1 MIPPR
6 VLAQAQDLAAR
17 LPPLL
22 VAAERVA
29 ASLAGGTH
37 GRRRAGPGETF
48 WQYRRAQPGDS
59 AAAIDWRRSARGNGL
74 YLRETEWSATQGFWL
89 WCDASASM
97 DWRSTPDLPEKRN
110 RALLLNLALAALLL
124 RLGERVAI
132 LGPGDAPSSG
142 PGSLPRLAEQMASP
156 WGDGV
161 PHPLRPPRHGEVV
174 LVSDFLMPPERIAQD
189 VATLAAQGNG
199 GHLIQVLDPAE
210 ETLPYSGRVR
220 FVDTEDETELLAR
233 RAEDWRADYARRL
246 AEHRDALTAIAT
258 AHGWSFATHRT
269 DHPPQLALLALQA
282 RLAMPR
288 SRRPT

>member
-1 MIPPR
+1 VIPPR

-59 AAAIDWRRSARGNGL
+59 AASIDWRRSARGNGL

-89 WCDASASM
+89 WSDSSASM

-124 RLGERVAI
+124 RLGERVAV
-132 LGPGDAPSSG
+132 LGADGPPSSG
-142 PGSLPRLAEQMASP
+142 PGLLPRLAEEMAAQT
-156 WGDGV
+156 GDRI
-161 PHPLRPPRHGEVV
+161 PHPRRPPRHGEVV
-174 LVSDFLMPPERIAQD
+174 LISDFLMAPEEIATQ
-189 VATLAAQGNG
+189 VAALASHGNG
-199 GHLIQVLDPAE
+199 GHLLQVLDPAE
-210 ETLPYSGRVR
+210 ETLPYRGRVR
-220 FVDTEDETELLAR
+220 FVDAEDDTAILAR
-233 RAEDWRADYARRL
+233 RAEDWRDDYAHRL
-246 AEHRDALTAIAT
+246 AEHRDSLAAIA
-258 AHGWSFATHRT
+258 ASHGWSFATHRT
-269 DHPPQLALLALQA
+269 DHPPQMALLALQT
-282 RLAMPR
+282 RLAAPR
-288 SRRPT
+288 RRG